1 MSTAAFDRPI
11 YAVPDIP
18 TTKARFAA
26 LLVMR
31 DAALRAFDKAMTV
44 PRSAIRWAIGL
55 FHRWVE
61 ATGTAGLLSWL
72 GGHARNATS
81 LIREAGVVP
90 SLFAVLSTPPI
101 PAAAVSAA
109 KFVGKGIVHV
119 AKAAWTGIKS
129 LLGRCGSTGNQIV
142 QSLPYPHGHQ
152 DR

>member
-31 DAALRAFDKAMTV
+31 DAAFRAFDKAIAV

-61 ATGTAGLLSWL
+61 ATGSAGVLSWL
-72 GGHARNATS
+72 GGQARVAGS
-81 LIREAGVVP
+81 LIREAGIVP
-90 SLFAVLSTPPI
+90 SILAVLSTPPVT
-101 PAAAVSAA
+101 AAAVSAA
-109 KFVGKGIVHV
+109 KFVGRGIVRV

>member
-1 MSTAAFDRPI
+1 MYDREFHV
-11 YAVPDIP
+11 VPDIQHTP
-18 TTKARFAA
+18 TQARFAA
-26 LLVMR
+26 LLVLR

-55 FHRWVE
+55 VHRWVE
-61 ATGTAGLLSWL
+61 ATGSAGVLSWL

>member
-31 DAALRAFDKAMTV
+31 DAAFRAFDKAMAV

-61 ATGTAGLLSWL
+61 VTGSAGVLSWL
-72 GGHARNATS
+72 GGQARSAAR
-81 LIREAGVVP
+81 LIREAGIVP
-90 SLFAVLSTPPI
+90 SLLAVVSTPPI
-101 PAAAVSAA
+101 PAAAAQAA
-109 KFVGKGIVHV
+109 RFAGRGV
-119 AKAAWTGIKS
+119 ARIAKVAWTSIKS
-129 LLGRCGSTGNQIV
+129 LLG
-142 QSLPYPHGHQ
+142 
-152 DR
+152 